1 MALVRARAR
10 ARRVRIGVAD
20 QVISNGALDLGT
32 QAATLLLIKKYLAA
46 AARQVP
52 VGILPGFSC
61 SVWPRLRESFGFGAF
76 GTSDRDSVGAEN
88 HEGKHAKACGERTR
102 TKLANAFG
110 QLRRRICSAR

>member
-1 MALVRARAR
+1 MASCTR
-10 ARRVRIGVAD
+10 ARR
-20 QVISNGALDLGT
+20 NGALDLGT

-76 GTSDRDSVGAEN
+76 GMSDRDSVGAEIMRAN
-88 HEGKHAKACGERTR
+88 TPKPAGSDPGADRPQGRRTR